1 MLAQAWENQ
10 PRATTLEG
18 LHRKLGAVS
27 NSLRGWNN
35 QSVGNVMWE
44 LKKLNLRLE
53 YLRSKPMQ
61 TGPSHEE
68 IKTVDR
74 IVELNYREEI
84 MWK

>member
-1 MLAQAWENQ
+1 M
-10 PRATTLEG
+10 
-18 LHRKLGAVS
+18 S